1 MDGAIGAPLSHP
13 WCSNRADAGFLQQ
26 SSEFWHENTL
36 GTPLVFAVFSGQEPQ
51 RPWWAAEFMWA
62 CDPWNG
68 DGNPGLS
75 HDLPCLFA
83 CLLEGKG
90 KKIILKKFEKQ
101 LNLLFQEDFP
111 GGCYG
116 YPKNRNLWT
125 ALRFGLQLPGCPG
138 LSETSGAATSG
149 DALFHQNC
157 SVSVAKLSALAQQ
170 QPPPICTSVSLV
182 SGLEL

>member
-1 MDGAIGAPLSHP
+1 MGPLCRIHGARTELTQVFYNKPASFGMKTPWVLRWCLPFFPGRNRNGRGGQLSSCGP
-13 WCSNRADAGFLQQ
+13 AILGMAMEIQGFPTT
-26 SSEFWHENTL
+26 FHA
-36 GTPLVFAVFSGQEPQ
+36 F
-51 RPWWAAEFMWA
+51 
-62 CDPWNG
+62 
-68 DGNPGLS
+68 
-75 HDLPCLFA
+75 LPVYWRV
-83 CLLEGKG
+83 KG
-90 KKIILKKFEKQ
+90 KKVILKKFEKQ
-101 LNLLFQEDFP
+101 LNSLFQEDFP

-116 YPKNRNLWT
+116 YPKNRNFWT